1 MLQLENRFSAAGGY
15 TPRAV
20 LRHPGKAHAERPR
33 RASRPVSMA
42 LRTRCVMLEDTSII
56 LI

>member
-1 MLQLENRFSAAGGY
+1 MLQLRNHFSTAGGY
-15 TPRAV
+15 TSRAV
-20 LRHPGKAHAERPR
+20 LRHPGKAHTERPR

-42 LRTRCVMLEDTSII
+42 LGTCCVMLEDTSVI